1 MTTLKLPIVVVIAF
15 VAAVAG
21 GAASY
26 MFIPNIDPETKALLQ
41 RQVELAEQEAAA
53 REEAAERANDFFNA
67 NPDDY
72 PTSGGQQM
80 APRWGDN

>member
-1 MTTLKLPIVVVIAF
+1 MATLKLPIVVVIAI
-15 VAAVAG
+15 VAALVG

-26 MFIPNIDPETKALLQ
+26 VFFPNADPETKALLQ

-53 REEAAERANDFFNA
+53 REEAAERAKDFFNA

>member
-1 MTTLKLPIVVVIAF
+1 V
-15 VAAVAG
+15 
-21 GAASY
+21 
-26 MFIPNIDPETKALLQ
+26 FIPNADPEMKALLE

-53 REEAAERANDFFNA
+53 REEAAERAKDFFNA